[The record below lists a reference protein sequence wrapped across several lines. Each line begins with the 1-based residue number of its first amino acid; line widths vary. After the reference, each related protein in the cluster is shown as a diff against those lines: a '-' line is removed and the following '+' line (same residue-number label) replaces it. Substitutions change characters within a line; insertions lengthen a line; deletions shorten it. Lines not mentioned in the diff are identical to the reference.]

1 MDQSALTVNTM
12 RMLSVDAI
20 EKANSGHPGITLGA
34 APMAYALWQYHLK
47 FNPKDAAFF
56 DRDRFILS
64 AGHGSMLNYALLHLY
79 GFDLDIEDI
88 KNFRQFGSKTPGHP
102 ERGVTEG
109 VEISTGPLGQG
120 IANAVG
126 MAIAEAHLAAKF
138 NKDGYKIVD
147 HYTYAICGDGCMMEG
162 IEAEAASLAGTLKL
176 NKLIVL
182 YDDNNITIEGSTSL
196 AFSEDVKKRHE
207 AQGWFVIDVKDGLN
221 PEAVRKAIKKAKAQT
236 EKPSLIVCHTV
247 IGYGSPA
254 QGTAAVHG
262 APLGEANVAALRKA
276 LNYEYAPFEVDKS
289 VYSHCKRAATRGKNA
304 EREWKKLFREY
315 SEKYPDL
322 AKEFLTETSGKLKDL
337 KGYKELYEFEK
348 DDATRG
354 AGGIVL
360 NKIAKIL
367 PEVMGGSADLGP
379 SNKTTLKGESD
390 FSAENYA
397 GRNMHFGI
405 REHAMSAIC
414 NGMAAHGGILPYCS
428 TFFVFSDYMK
438 NGMRM
443 SAIMNLN
450 VTYIL
455 THDSI
460 GVGEDGCTHQPVE
473 QLAALRAMPNMTVF
487 RPCDGRETAAAY
499 ITAFS
504 TPGANSII
512 LTRQKLPSFEG
523 TGEAA
528 LKGGYILKDSV
539 KKTPDVI
546 LIASGS
552 EVQYCMEAQKLLFAK
567 GVDARVVSMP
577 CQEIFDKQTSKYRE
591 SVLPKSIRARV
602 CVEAGSTISW
612 YKYAGLDGKVIG
624 IDEFGRSAPAAEL
637 FEFYGFTAA
646 NVAEAALD
654 VIDELALK
662 N

>member
-126 MAIAEAHLAAKF
+126 MAIAEAHLSAKF

-221 PEAVRKAIKKAKAQT
+221 SEAVRKAIKKAKAQT

-289 VYSHCKRAATRGKNA
+289 VYAHCKRAATRGKNA

-354 AGGIVL
+354 AGGVVL

-552 EVQYCMEAQKLLFAK
+552 EVQYCMEAQKLLFSK

-591 SVLPKSIRARV
+591 SVLPKSVRARV

>member
-126 MAIAEAHLAAKF
+126 MAIAEAHLSAKY
-138 NKDGYKIVD
+138 NKGGYKIVD

-289 VYSHCKRAATRGKNA
+289 VYAHCKRAATRGKNA
-304 EREWKKLFREY
+304 EREWKKLFHEY

-322 AKEFLTETSGKLKDL
+322 AKEFLSETSGKLKDL

-348 DDATRG
+348 DDATRS
-354 AGGIVL
+354 AGGVVL

-504 TPGANSII
+504 TPGATSII

-552 EVQYCMEAQKLLFAK
+552 EVQYCMEAQKLLFTK

-591 SVLPKSIRARV
+591 SVLPKSVRARV

>member
-126 MAIAEAHLAAKF
+126 MAIAEAHLSAKY
-138 NKDGYKIVD
+138 NKGGYKIVD

-289 VYSHCKRAATRGKNA
+289 VYAHCKRAATRGKNA
-304 EREWKKLFREY
+304 EREWKKLFHEY

-322 AKEFLTETSGKLKDL
+322 AKEFLSETSGKLKDL

-354 AGGIVL
+354 AGGVVL

-405 REHAMSAIC
+405 REHAMGAIC

-504 TPGANSII
+504 TPGATSII

-552 EVQYCMEAQKLLFAK
+552 EVQYCMEAQKLLFTK

-591 SVLPKSIRARV
+591 SVLPKSVRARV

-646 NVAEAALD
+646 NVEEAALD